1 MTCSFRN
8 SSWQNAPVV
17 TRMQPNA
24 GLPPSRTC
32 QNWRFPAK
40 LPKSFSFG
48 NLYKAPYTNR
58 QHSFRDDDIMQTLE
72 QQITQ
77 QTRGLPESAQ
87 REVLHYIEFIRS
99 RYPVAKP
106 ATKTAGK
113 RKTSWSDTPL
123 YGLWQDRAEMADPAA
138 YVRHLRRSRF

>member
-1 MTCSFRN
+1 
-8 SSWQNAPVV
+8 
-17 TRMQPNA
+17 
-24 GLPPSRTC
+24 
-32 QNWRFPAK
+32 
-40 LPKSFSFG
+40 
-48 NLYKAPYTNR
+48 
-58 QHSFRDDDIMQTLE
+58 MQTLE

-99 RYPVAKP
+99 RYPVKP

-138 YVRHLRRSRF
+138 YVRNLRRSRF

>member
-1 MTCSFRN
+1 M
-8 SSWQNAPVV
+8 P
-17 TRMQPNA
+17 
-24 GLPPSRTC
+24 
-32 QNWRFPAK
+32 
-40 LPKSFSFG
+40 
-48 NLYKAPYTNR
+48 
-58 QHSFRDDDIMQTLE
+58 TLE

-77 QTRGLPESAQ
+77 QAHGLPESAQ

-99 RYPVAKP
+99 RYPTTKP

-123 YGLWQDRAEMADPAA
+123 YGLWQDRAEMADPTA